1 MRYNR
6 RQLNGIKDWEML
18 HYQKMIIMRQE
29 ERKRALYQH
38 YYHHNMTTLS
48 VIEVSVHGHY
58 CACVCVCDSFH
69 LISLLMIITMTG
81 HDYHN
86 VSLLYRAF
94 LLYKNQLY
102 QHIQRK
108 DHFSL
113 QDYKRWF
120 NNMWVIYFSMY
131 NYE

>member
-1 MRYNR
+1 MV
-6 RQLNGIKDWEML
+6 
-18 HYQKMIIMRQE
+18 II
-29 ERKRALYQH
+29 
-38 YYHHNMTTLS
+38 
-48 VIEVSVHGHY
+48 VP
-58 CACVCVCDSFH
+58 VCVCDSFH

-81 HDYHN
+81 HDYHK

-102 QHIQRK
+102 QHIQQK

-120 NNMWVIYFSMY
+120 DYT
-131 NYE
+131 